1 MKIYLD
7 RYGVK
12 QIITQKYFV
21 EKLKRRN
28 EKALENVIWTLE
40 FALQESKFEPGS
52 LIATIRRKSWKQR

>member
-1 MKIYLD
+1 MKISLD

-28 EKALENVIWTLE
+28 EKALENVIWTLG

-52 LIATIRRKSWKQR
+52 LIAAIRRKSWKQR